1 MSKGM
6 LLDMGIMNPGQG
18 QTLVQRVKVQSDHME
33 DALTFMREGRAYVR
47 VAHEHGELRGQLV
60 VPHCLD
66 GDLNGTDQ
74 HYGFAN
80 IMVSPDPEDKSTAI
94 LVQVAFAVSYPRCRF
109 FRMLPVFSAL
119 VALAPNLAHRF
130 ASVCVCVCVCVYTH
144 THAHVYTHEYTHRFA
159 SALDASMSAHSTAPC
174 LVRSAACERRECPCH
189 DDASFLIPPSRPMC
203 DVWGESVCMY
213 VIICMYVCMYVYIYV
228 CTYMY
233 VCLYVCI

>member
-1 MSKGM
+1 MVRRIASVRVHAADTVACRWQRQVKPMSKGM

-18 QTLVQRVKVQSDHME
+18 QTLVRRVKVQSDHME

-130 ASVCVCVCVCVYTH
+130 ASVCVCVCVCVCVHTH
-144 THAHVYTHEYTHRFA
+144 THTCIHTNTHTA
-159 SALDASMSAHSTAPC
+159 SQVHWMP
-174 LVRSAACERRECPCH
+174 
-189 DDASFLIPPSRPMC
+189 
-203 DVWGESVCMY
+203 
-213 VIICMYVCMYVYIYV
+213 
-228 CTYMY
+228 
-233 VCLYVCI
+233 VCLRTAQLHAS